1 MVMTRVVN
9 FGSKIDDIILEKP
22 HCQWNFFVSFL
33 KEKFEKTVPHAPTS
47 TKYFLWLVLIL
58 KVFCWMLISFWSHCS
73 LWPDHGQ
80 PKSKDEIYPKT
91 TFSKICF
98 NVFSNLSKHN
108 HSPCKIDYLDDQP
121 GKAIIPFDENAP
133 WPATY
138 TKKVFSLRWH
148 WHTYMTHLHLCHLLE
163 TVSHWTSWMPIK
175 KFSMGHF
182 LRRR

>member
-1 MVMTRVVN
+1 MKFLCLFSQREIWKNCTTCSYIN
-9 FGSKIDDIILEKP
+9 QILSM
-22 HCQWNFFVSFL
+22 N
-33 KEKFEKTVPHAPTS
+33 
-47 TKYFLWLVLIL
+47 VLIL

-148 WHTYMTHLHLCHLLE
+148 WHTYMTRLHLCHLLE